1 MLINF
6 FNSLRNMN
14 LPTSLKEFLDLLEA
28 LEKGVV
34 FGSLDDFYFLSRSIL
49 IKDEKYYD
57 KYDLVF
63 SAYFKELADLNKLLE
78 ATIPDDWLRATFLKN
93 LTEEEKA
100 QIQKM
105 KNLQELL
112 DKFKERLKEQT
123 ERHSGG
129 NKWVGT
135 GGTSPFGNSGYH
147 PEGIRIGGE
156 SMHKSA
162 VKVWD
167 KREFKNFDTDVEIGT
182 RNIKLALRNLRQFAR
197 TGNEEELDLDSTI
210 KATANN
216 AGFLDLKMQKE
227 KHNAVKVLLFLDV
240 GGSMD
245 SHIQT
250 VAELFSACKTEFKH
264 LEYFYFH
271 NCVYEALWRDNSRR
285 FSEKTSTEDILRT
298 YGKDYKVIFVGDAS
312 MAPWEIS
319 EIGGSV
325 EHYNNQT
332 GAYWLNRVKERWSN
346 IVWLNPIDDRYWQFT
361 ASIRMIDKLMESKMY
376 PLTLSGLNSAIEA
389 LS

>member
-6 FNSLRNMN
+6 FNSLRAMA

-34 FGSLDDFYFLSRSIL
+34 FANLEDFYFLSRSIL
-49 IKDEKYYD
+49 IKDEKYFD

-63 SAYFKELADLNKLLE
+63 SAYFKEITDLNKLLQE
-78 ATIPDDWLRATFLKN
+78 VIPDDWLRSSFIKN

-112 DKFKERLKEQT
+112 DKFKERLKEQA

-129 NKWVGT
+129 NKWIGT

-156 SMHKSA
+156 SVHKSA

-167 KREFKNFDTDVEIGT
+167 KREFKNFDSDVEIGT

-197 TGNEEELDLDSTI
+197 IGNEEELDLDSTI
-210 KATANN
+210 RSTAHN

-250 VAELFSACKTEFKH
+250 VEELFSACKTEFKH

-271 NCVYEALWRDNSRR
+271 NCIYENLWKDNGRR
-285 FSEKTSTEDILRT
+285 FNEKISTEEILRT
-298 YGKDYKVIFVGDAS
+298 YGKDYKAIFVGDAS
-312 MAPWEIS
+312 MAPWEIT
-319 EIGGSV
+319 EVGGSV
-325 EHYNNQT
+325 EHYNNAS
-332 GAYWLNRVKERWSN
+332 GAYWLDRIKRRWSKM
-346 IVWLNPIDDRYWQFT
+346 VWLNPVDDRYWQFT
-361 ASIRMIDKLMESKMY
+361 ASIRMLQNLSENRMY
-376 PLTLSGLNSAIEA
+376 PLTLSGLDQAIKT
-389 LS
+389 LM

>member
-1 MLINF
+1 MA
-6 FNSLRNMN
+6 

-34 FGSLDDFYFLSRSIL
+34 FANLEDFYFLSRSIL
-49 IKDEKYYD
+49 IKDEKYFD

-63 SAYFKELADLNKLLE
+63 SAYFKEITDLNKLLQE
-78 ATIPDDWLRATFLKN
+78 VIPDDWLRSSFIKN

-112 DKFKERLKEQT
+112 DKFKERLKEQA

-129 NKWVGT
+129 NKWIGT

-156 SMHKSA
+156 SVHKSA

-167 KREFKNFDTDVEIGT
+167 KREFKNFDSDVEIGT

-197 TGNEEELDLDSTI
+197 IGNEEELDLDSTI
-210 KATANN
+210 RSTAHN

-250 VAELFSACKTEFKH
+250 VEELFSACKTEFKH

-271 NCVYEALWRDNSRR
+271 NCIYENLWKDNGRR
-285 FSEKTSTEDILRT
+285 FNEKISTEEILRT
-298 YGKDYKVIFVGDAS
+298 YGKDYKAIFVGDAS
-312 MAPWEIS
+312 MAPWEIT
-319 EIGGSV
+319 EVGGSV
-325 EHYNNQT
+325 EHYNNAS
-332 GAYWLNRVKERWSN
+332 GAYWLDRIKSRWSKM
-346 IVWLNPIDDRYWQFT
+346 VWLNPVDDRYWQFT
-361 ASIRMIDKLMESKMY
+361 ASIRMLQNLSENRMY
-376 PLTLSGLNSAIEA
+376 PLTLSGLDQAIKT
-389 LS
+389 LM

>member
-1 MLINF
+1 MLIDF
-6 FNSLRNMN
+6 FNSLRKLG
-14 LPTSLKEFLDLLEA
+14 LPTSLKEFLDLLDA
-28 LEKGVV
+28 LNEGIV
-34 FGSLDDFYFLSRSIL
+34 FASLEDFYFLSRTIL
-49 IKDEKYYD
+49 IKDEKYFD

-63 SAYFKELADLNKLLE
+63 SAYFKEVADLNKLLQE
-78 ATIPDDWLRATFLKN
+78 AIPDDWLRASFLKN

-112 DKFKERLKEQT
+112 DTFKERLKEQA

-129 NKWVGT
+129 NKWIGT

-167 KREFKNFDTDVEIGT
+167 KREFKNFDSDVEIGT

-197 TGNEEELDLDSTI
+197 TGSEEELDLDSTI
-210 KATANN
+210 KSTAKN
-216 AGFLDLKMQKE
+216 AGFLDLKMQRE

-245 SHIQT
+245 HYIQT
-250 VAELFSACKTEFKH
+250 VAELFSACKSEFKH
-264 LEYFYFH
+264 LEYYYFH
-271 NCVYEALWRDNSRR
+271 NCVYENLWKDNRRR
-285 FSEKTSTEDILRT
+285 FSEKIPTEEVLRT

-312 MAPWEIS
+312 MAPWEIT

-325 EHYNNQT
+325 EHYNNAS
-332 GAYWLNRVKERWSN
+332 GAYWLNRIKERWTN
-346 IVWLNPIDDRYWQFT
+346 LVWLNPIEDRYWQFT
-361 ASIRMIDKLMESKMY
+361 PSIRMLQNLSENRMY
-376 PLTLSGLNSAIEA
+376 PLTLSGLESAIKS
-389 LS
+389 L

>member
-389 LS
+389 LF